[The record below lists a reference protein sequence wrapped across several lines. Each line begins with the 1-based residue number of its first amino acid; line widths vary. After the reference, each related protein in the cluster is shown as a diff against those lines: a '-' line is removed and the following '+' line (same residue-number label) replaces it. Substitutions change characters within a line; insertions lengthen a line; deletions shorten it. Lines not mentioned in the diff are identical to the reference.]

1 MSSNSPGSAI
11 RSASSG
17 QLPERGPVKGL
28 SIPTNSVRGD
38 VAVIALVGVAHA
50 TSHLFHLL
58 LPPLFPLLM
67 PDFGFGYTEAGF
79 LMTVFFALSG
89 IGQAFAG
96 FVVDRYGARRVL
108 MAGVSLQAASGVAL
122 SAAANYPMLVLAVAL
137 AGIGN
142 SVFHPADFSLLN
154 KKVSPARLGY
164 AFSVHGLSGNLGWAL
179 GAAISGMALAWAGWR
194 AAGLAA
200 ALVALCS
207 VLALKIARPLLDDDM
222 ARKGEAAGAKGATF
236 GFLGVPA
243 IWLAFM
249 FFLLITA
256 AFGGLQSFSAP
267 VLGGIY
273 GMSPAAGVAALT
285 AYLLGSAAGM
295 VIGGFVAVRVHAH
308 DRAVGGALTAAA
320 VFAAA
325 LASGLPP
332 AWSVIPL
339 MAGIGIGVGIAGPSR
354 DLLVRRV
361 ATDSL
366 AGGNRSPAFGRVY
379 GFVYSGL
386 DVGLALGPLAFGALL
401 DAGGRNG
408 VLPGV
413 ALLQVLAVLTVL
425 TMGRQ
430 VARPQP
436 RSG

>member
-1 MSSNSPGSAI
+1 MTPSPTFRAD
-11 RSASSG
+11 A
-17 QLPERGPVKGL
+17 
-28 SIPTNSVRGD
+28 
-38 VAVIALVGVAHA
+38 AVIALVGVAHA

-67 PDFGFGYTEAGF
+67 PEFGFSYTEAGF
-79 LMTVFFALSG
+79 LMTVFFAISG
-89 IGQAFAG
+89 TGQAFAG
-96 FVVDRYGARRVL
+96 IVVDRYGARRVL
-108 MAGVSLQAASGVAL
+108 MAGVSLLAASGVAL
-122 SAAANYPMLVLAVAL
+122 SVAANYPMLLLAVAL

-142 SVFHPADFSLLN
+142 SVFHPADYSLLN
-154 KKVSPARLGY
+154 KKVSPLRLGY

-179 GAAISGMALAWAGWR
+179 GAAVSGMALAWAGWR
-194 AAGLAA
+194 VAGLAA
-200 ALVALCS
+200 ASVAFFSVVALGM
-207 VLALKIARPLLDDDM
+207 ARPLLDDDVVRVG
-222 ARKGEAAGAKGATF
+222 AGGAAAGATF
-236 GFLGVPA
+236 GFLGTSV
-243 IWLAFM
+243 IWLAFV

-273 GMSPAAGVAALT
+273 GLSPAAGVAALT
-285 AYLLGSAAGM
+285 GYLLGSAAGM
-295 VIGGFVAVRVHAH
+295 VAGGFVAARVQAH
-308 DRAVGGALTAAA
+308 ERAVGGALMAAA
-320 VFAAA
+320 LFASA

-332 AWSVIPL
+332 VWSVLPL
-339 MAGIGIGVGIAGPSR
+339 MVGIGVGVGLAGPSR

-366 AGGNRSPAFGRVY
+366 AGGNASPAFGRVY

-401 DAGGRNG
+401 DAGGRDG

-425 TMGRQ
+425 SMGRR
-430 VARPQP
+430 VARPAISLS
-436 RSG
+436 R

>member
-1 MSSNSPGSAI
+1 MIPNSP
-11 RSASSG
+11 
-17 QLPERGPVKGL
+17 
-28 SIPTNSVRGD
+28 VRAD
-38 VAVIALVGVAHA
+38 AAVIALVGSAHA

-67 PDFGFGYTEAGF
+67 PAFGFGYTEAGF
-79 LMTVFFALSG
+79 LMTVFFAISG
-89 IGQAFAG
+89 VGQAFAG
-96 FVVDRYGARRVL
+96 IVVDRYGARRVL
-108 MAGVSLQAASGVAL
+108 MAGVGLLAASGVAL
-122 SAAANYPMLVLAVAL
+122 SLAMNYPMLLLAVAL

-164 AFSVHGLSGNLGWAL
+164 AFSVHGLSGNLGWAI
-179 GAAISGMALAWAGWR
+179 GATISGMALAWAGWR
-194 AAGLAA
+194 GAGLAA

-207 VLALKIARPLLDDDM
+207 VAALHLARPLLDDWPQ
-222 ARKGEAAGAKGATF
+222 KVGVGGTAKASTF
-236 GFLGVPA
+236 GFLGAPA
-243 IWLAFM
+243 IWLAFL

-256 AFGGLQSFSAP
+256 AFGGLQSFATP

-273 GMSPAAGVAALT
+273 GLSPAAAVAALT

-295 VIGGFVAVRVHAH
+295 VIGGFVAVRVQAH
-308 DRAVGGALTAAA
+308 DRTVGGALIAAA
-320 VFAAA
+320 LFASA
-325 LASGLPP
+325 LASGLPA
-332 AWSVIPL
+332 AWSVLPL
-339 MAGIGIGVGIAGPSR
+339 MVGIGVGVGLAGPSR

-361 ATDSL
+361 ATDSI
-366 AGGNRSPAFGRVY
+366 AGGNASPAFGRVY

-401 DAGGRNG
+401 DAGGRDG

-425 TMGRQ
+425 AMGRR
-430 VARPQP
+430 VARPAL

>member
-1 MSSNSPGSAI
+1 MIPNSP
-11 RSASSG
+11 
-17 QLPERGPVKGL
+17 
-28 SIPTNSVRGD
+28 VRAD
-38 VAVIALVGVAHA
+38 AAVIALVGVAHA

-79 LMTVFFALSG
+79 LMTVFFTISG
-89 IGQAFAG
+89 VGQAFAG
-96 FVVDRYGARRVL
+96 IVVDRYGARRVL
-108 MAGVSLQAASGVAL
+108 MAGVSLLAASGLAL
-122 SAAANYPMLVLAVAL
+122 SAAANYSMLLLAVAL

-164 AFSVHGLSGNLGWAL
+164 AFSVHGLSGNLGWAI

-194 AAGLAA
+194 GAGIAA

-207 VLALKIARPLLDDDM
+207 VAALQMAKPLLDDDV
-222 ARKGEAAGAKGATF
+222 ARVGAGGTAAGATF
-236 GFLGVPA
+236 GFLGAPA

-273 GMSPAAGVAALT
+273 GLSPATAVAALT
-285 AYLLGSAAGM
+285 GYLLGSAAGM
-295 VIGGFVAVRVHAH
+295 VIGGFVAVRVQAH
-308 DRAVGGALTAAA
+308 DRTVGGALIAAA
-320 VFAAA
+320 VFAAV
-325 LASGLPP
+325 LASGLPA

-339 MAGIGIGVGIAGPSR
+339 MAGIGIGVGLAGPSR

-366 AGGNRSPAFGRVY
+366 AGGNASPAFGRVY

-386 DVGLALGPLAFGALL
+386 DVGLALGPLAFGMLL
-401 DAGGRNG
+401 DAGGRDG

-425 TMGRQ
+425 AMGRR
-430 VARPQP
+430 VGRPAL

>member
-1 MSSNSPGSAI
+1 MIAKS
-11 RSASSG
+11 
-17 QLPERGPVKGL
+17 
-28 SIPTNSVRGD
+28 SVRAD
-38 VAVIALVGVAHA
+38 AAVIALVGVAHA

-79 LMTVFFALSG
+79 LMTVFFAISG
-89 IGQAFAG
+89 LGQAFAG
-96 FVVDRYGARRVL
+96 IAVDRYGARRVL
-108 MAGVSLQAASGVAL
+108 MAGVSLLAASGVAL
-122 SAAANYPMLVLAVAL
+122 SVAVNYPMLLLAVAL

-154 KKVSPARLGY
+154 KKVSPSRLGH
-164 AFSVHGLSGNLGWAL
+164 AFSVHGLSGNLGWAI
-179 GAAISGMALAWAGWR
+179 GATISGMAMAWAGWR
-194 AAGLAA
+194 GAGLAA
-200 ALVALCS
+200 ALAALCS
-207 VLALKIARPLLDDDM
+207 VAALQMARPLLDDELTRVG
-222 ARKGEAAGAKGATF
+222 AGGTAAGATF
-236 GFLGVPA
+236 GFLGAPV
-243 IWLAFM
+243 IWLAFV

-273 GMSPAAGVAALT
+273 GLSPGAAVAALT
-285 AYLLGSAAGM
+285 GYLLGSAAGM
-295 VIGGFVAVRVHAH
+295 VMGGFVAVRVSAH
-308 DRAVGGALTAAA
+308 ERAVGTALTAAA
-320 VFAAA
+320 VFASV

-332 AWSVIPL
+332 VWSVIPL
-339 MAGIGIGVGIAGPSR
+339 MVGIGIGVGLAGPSR

-366 AGGNRSPAFGRVY
+366 AGGNASPAFGRVY

-401 DAGGRNG
+401 DAGGRDG

-413 ALLQVLAVLTVL
+413 ALLQLLAVLTVL
-425 TMGRQ
+425 SMGR
-430 VARPQP
+430 VSPPQP
-436 RSG
+436 SA

>member
-1 MSSNSPGSAI
+1 MIANT
-11 RSASSG
+11 
-17 QLPERGPVKGL
+17 PV
-28 SIPTNSVRGD
+28 RAD
-38 VAVIALVGVAHA
+38 AAVIALVGMAHA

-79 LMTVFFALSG
+79 LMTVFFAISG
-89 IGQAFAG
+89 VGQAFAG
-96 FVVDRYGARRVL
+96 IVVDRYGARRVL
-108 MAGVSLQAASGVAL
+108 MAGVSLLAASGLAL
-122 SAAANYPMLVLAVAL
+122 SVAANYPMLLLAVAL

-164 AFSVHGLSGNLGWAL
+164 AFSVHGLSGNLGWAI
-179 GAAISGMALAWAGWR
+179 GATISGTALAWAGWR
-194 AAGLAA
+194 GAGVAA
-200 ALVALCS
+200 ALVAFCS
-207 VLALKIARPLLDDDM
+207 VAALQLARPLLDDDV
-222 ARKGEAAGAKGATF
+222 ARVGAGSTAPGSTF
-236 GFLGVPA
+236 GFLGLPA

-273 GMSPAAGVAALT
+273 GLSAAAGVAALT
-285 AYLLGSAAGM
+285 GYLLGSAGGM
-295 VIGGFVAVRVHAH
+295 VVGGFVAVRVHAH
-308 DRAVGGALTAAA
+308 DRTVGAALVGAA
-320 VFAAA
+320 VFASA

-339 MAGIGIGVGIAGPSR
+339 MVGIGIGVGLAGPSR

-361 ATDSL
+361 ATESL
-366 AGGNRSPAFGRVY
+366 AGGNASPAFGRVY

-386 DVGLALGPLAFGALL
+386 DVGLALGPLAFGMLL

-413 ALLQVLAVLTVL
+413 ALLQILAVLTVL
-425 TMGRQ
+425 AMGRK
-430 VARPQP
+430 VGRP
-436 RSG
+436 

>member
-1 MSSNSPGSAI
+1 MTPKA
-11 RSASSG
+11 
-17 QLPERGPVKGL
+17 
-28 SIPTNSVRGD
+28 SVRAD
-38 VAVIALVGVAHA
+38 AAVIALVGIAHA

-79 LMTVFFALSG
+79 LMTVFFAISG
-89 IGQAFAG
+89 VGQAFAG
-96 FVVDRYGARRVL
+96 IVVDRYGARRVL
-108 MAGVSLQAASGVAL
+108 MAGVSLLAASGIAL
-122 SAAANYPMLVLAVAL
+122 SVAVNYSMLLLAVAL
-137 AGIGN
+137 AGMGN

-164 AFSVHGLSGNLGWAL
+164 AFSVHGLSGNLGWAI
-179 GAAISGMALAWAGWR
+179 GATISGMALAWAGWR
-194 AAGLAA
+194 VAGVAA

-207 VLALKIARPLLDDDM
+207 VAALQMARSLLDDDV
-222 ARKGEAAGAKGATF
+222 AKVGAGVTATGTTF
-236 GFLGVPA
+236 AFLGAPA
-243 IWLAFM
+243 IWLAFT

-267 VLGGIY
+267 VLGGLY
-273 GMSPAAGVAALT
+273 GLSAAAGVAALT
-285 AYLLGSAAGM
+285 GYLLGSAAGM
-295 VIGGFVAVRVHAH
+295 VVGGFVAVRVHAH
-308 DRAVGGALTAAA
+308 DRTVGAALIAAA
-320 VFAAA
+320 IFAST

-339 MAGIGIGVGIAGPSR
+339 MVGIGIGVGLAGPSR

-361 ATDSL
+361 ATDSI
-366 AGGNRSPAFGRVY
+366 AGGNASPAFGRVY

-425 TMGRQ
+425 TMGRK
-430 VARPQP
+430 VSSPPLKAP
-436 RSG
+436 